1 MMIPQKVEYILMHL
15 EFNGYNAYLV
25 GGSTRDIFNYKN
37 PKDYD
42 ICSNATPEQ
51 VKKLFNK
58 VILTG
63 ERHGTVTV
71 ILNDEHFEIT
81 TLRKD
86 GIYKDNR
93 SPEEVFFTDSLKEDV
108 SRRDFTINSICIDAN
123 RNVYDYFG
131 GIKDIENKIIRAV
144 GKAEDRYTDDS
155 LRMLR
160 AIRFSCQHNFTI
172 EENTFQAIIK
182 NAYLI
187 QMISKERIRDELCK
201 ILMSDSPSKG
211 IRLLQET
218 GLLQYIIPELC
229 ECVGFKQY
237 NIHHDKDI
245 FEHIL
250 AVLDNT
256 PKILEVRL
264 GALLHDIAKSK
275 CFTLDDNGIGHF
287 YYHHI
292 EGEKLTEEIL
302 FRLKFDNKTIN
313 DVKILVREHMFNFS
327 EKGKIK
333 TSVIKKFMNRV
344 GIDNLE
350 NLFCL
355 RIADIKGSKN
365 KDQSKIDNV
374 MFLIGECHRIISEK
388 QPLTVKDLAINGHDL
403 IYLGFKQGKEIGI
416 ALNWLLEMVLINPN
430 LNNYE
435 DLSEHIIRRGVR

>member
-1 MMIPQKVEYILMHL
+1 MEIPNAVEYILMHL
-15 EFNGYNAYLV
+15 EFNGYKAYLV

-63 ERHGTVTV
+63 ERHGTVTIV
-71 ILNDEHFEIT
+71 LNNEHYEVT

-93 SPEEVFFTDSLKEDV
+93 SPEEVYFTNDLKEDV
-108 SRRDFTINSICIDAN
+108 SRRDFTINSICIDVN

-144 GKAEDRYTDDS
+144 GKAENRYNDDS
-155 LRMLR
+155 LRMIR
-160 AIRFSCQHNFTI
+160 AIRFSCQHNFII
-172 EENTFQAIIK
+172 EENTLQAIVR

-201 ILMSDSPSKG
+201 ILMSDYPSKG

-229 ECVGFKQY
+229 DCVGFKQY
-237 NIHHDKDI
+237 NIHHDKDV
-245 FEHIL
+245 FEHTL
-250 AVLDNT
+250 KVLDNT

-264 GALLHDIAKSK
+264 GALLHDIAKPKTFSI
-275 CFTLDDNGIGHF
+275 DDNGVGHF
-287 YYHHI
+287 IGHHI
-292 EGEKLTEEIL
+292 EGEKVAEDILT
-302 FRLKFDNKTIN
+302 RLKFDNKTIN
-313 DVKILVREHMFNFS
+313 TVKILVRFHMDRYD
-327 EKGKIK
+327 KIR
-333 TSVIKKFMNRV
+333 TTNIKKFINRV
-344 GIDNLE
+344 GIENLDNLFE
-350 NLFCL
+350 LQ
-355 RIADIKGSKN
+355 IADVLGSAKEYQDFSNVINIKE
-365 KDQSKIDNV
+365 QCYKIIN
-374 MFLIGECHRIISEK
+374 EK
-388 QPLTVKDLAINGHDL
+388 QPLTVKDLTINGHDL
-403 IYLGFKQGKEIGI
+403 MEIGFKQGKEIGI
-416 ALNWLLEMVLINPN
+416 TLNWLLEMVLINPD

-435 DLSEHIIRRGVR
+435 DLSEHVIRRGIR

>member
-42 ICSNATPEQ
+42 ICTDATPKQ
-51 VKKLFNK
+51 VKSLFAK
-58 VILTG
+58 SYDTG
-63 ERHGTVTV
+63 LKHGTVTIV
-71 ILNDEHFEIT
+71 LKDEHYEVT
-81 TLRKD
+81 TMRKE
-86 GIYKDNR
+86 GAYKDNR
-93 SPEEVFFTDSLKEDV
+93 SPEEVYFTNDLKEDV
-108 SRRDFTINSICIDAN
+108 SRRDFTINSICIDVN

-201 ILMSDSPSKG
+201 ILMSDNPSKG

-229 ECVGFKQY
+229 ECVGFEQH
-237 NIHHDKDI
+237 NIHHDKDV
-245 FEHIL
+245 FEHTL
-250 AVLDNT
+250 SVLDNT
-256 PKILEVRL
+256 PKILNVRL
-264 GALLHDIAKSK
+264 GALLHDIGKPKS
-275 CFTLDDNGIGHF
+275 FTLDDSNEGHF
-287 YYHHI
+287 IGHHI
-292 EGEKLTEEIL
+292 EGEKVAEDIL
-302 FRLKFDNKTIN
+302 IRLKFDNKTIN
-313 DVKILVREHMFNFS
+313 TVKILVRYHMDRYD
-327 EKGKIK
+327 KIR
-333 TSVIKKFMNRV
+333 TTNIKKFINRV
-344 GIDNLE
+344 GVDNLN
-350 NLFCL
+350 NLFEL
-355 RIADIKGSKN
+355 QIADILGSAKEYQ
-365 KDQSKIDNV
+365 DFSNV
-374 MFLIGECHRIISEK
+374 INLKEQCHRIINEK
-388 QPLTVKDLAINGHDL
+388 QPLTIKDLAINGKDL

-435 DLSEHIIRRGVR
+435 DLSEHIIRRGVI

>member
-71 ILNDEHFEIT
+71 ILNGEHFEIT

-93 SPEEVFFTDSLKEDV
+93 SPEEVYFTSDLKEDV
-108 SRRDFTINSICIDAN
+108 SRRDFTINSICIDVN

-264 GALLHDIAKSK
+264 GALLHDIAKS
-275 CFTLDDNGIGHF
+275 FTVNGC
-287 YYHHI
+287 
-292 EGEKLTEEIL
+292 
-302 FRLKFDNKTIN
+302 
-313 DVKILVREHMFNFS
+313 FS
-327 EKGKIK
+327 E
-333 TSVIKKFMNRV
+333 
-344 GIDNLE
+344 
-350 NLFCL
+350 
-355 RIADIKGSKN
+355 
-365 KDQSKIDNV
+365 
-374 MFLIGECHRIISEK
+374 II
-388 QPLTVKDLAINGHDL
+388 L
-403 IYLGFKQGKEIGI
+403 
-416 ALNWLLEMVLINPN
+416 
-430 LNNYE
+430 
-435 DLSEHIIRRGVR
+435 